1 MDDRDPPSAAPDLQ
15 ARIDEARRKAAPPPP
30 KPSSPKAIGMRAG
43 VELFAGVAA
52 GLIVGIMLDRWLGTA
67 SLWMDTAGAG
77 GMSPPLRIRYLP
89 VEEARA
95 LYAQLGRTLAARR
108 LRW

>member
-1 MDDRDPPSAAPDLQ
+1 MDDRDPPSAASDLQ

-67 SLWMDTAGAG
+67 PWLMVMLMVLGIAAG
-77 GMSPPLRIRYLP
+77 LRNTIRAAQ
-89 VEEARA
+89 EETRK
-95 LYAQLGRTLAARR
+95 ARR
-108 LRW
+108 DSSTGP